1 MNKKHEKVIAPDVGW
16 RNVTR
21 AGIIPTAGD
30 AEYYETGGWRTK
42 KPVWI
47 EDKCIH
53 CLLCWRFCPDSS
65 VIAEDGKFGRFDYEH
80 CKGCGICVNVCPSDA
95 IDFID
100 EGETSEGRNDGE

>member
-21 AGIIPTAGD
+21 AGIIPTAGN

-53 CLLCWRFCPDSS
+53 CLLCWRFCRIPLLLPKTGSL
-65 VIAEDGKFGRFDYEH
+65 EDLIMNTARLWH
-80 CKGCGICVNVCPSDA
+80 MCKCMSL
-95 IDFID
+95 
-100 EGETSEGRNDGE
+100 